1 MASVMTVGPAV
12 EPVTV
17 AEAKAH
23 LRIDGTADDVLIGSL
38 ILTSRLHLESVLS
51 LGFVT
56 QSWTLYLDRWP
67 KTPIIEIP
75 MAPLLSVN
83 AVRVKNA
90 SGAGEV
96 QPAANYLVD
105 LATRPGRLIW
115 NVAPQPSPGVRANG
129 VEIDFT
135 VGFGALA
142 SSVPA
147 PLRHAILLLV
157 AHWYEHRDPVEIGS
171 EAARI
176 PAAISDL
183 IAPFRKIRL

>member
-56 QSWTLYLDRWP
+56 QSWTLFLDRWP

-96 QPAANYLVD
+96 QPAANYFTD

-115 NVAPQPSPGVRANG
+115 NIAPQPSPGVRANG

-157 AHWYEHRDPVEIGS
+157 AHWYEHRDPIEIGS

>member
-90 SGAGEV
+90 SGAGEL
-96 QPAANYLVD
+96 QPAANYVTD

-115 NVAPQPSPGVRANG
+115 NAAPQPSPGVRANG

-157 AHWYEHRDPVEIGS
+157 AHWYEHRDPIEIGS
-171 EAARI
+171 EVARI

-183 IAPFRKIRL
+183 ITPFRKIRL